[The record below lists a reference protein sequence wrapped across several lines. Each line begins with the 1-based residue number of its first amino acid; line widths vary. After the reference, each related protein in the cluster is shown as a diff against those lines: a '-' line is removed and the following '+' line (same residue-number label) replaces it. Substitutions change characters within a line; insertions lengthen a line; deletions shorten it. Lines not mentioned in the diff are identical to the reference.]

1 MHICTVI
8 ELDTKFVTVIDSK
21 VIGISRHK
29 DYSLFHFKAHD
40 VKALKVPISKF
51 IFVDPWGKVDE
62 VIAADQLAAR
72 GVNYKTA
79 KRDTAELTDVE
90 RAEVSGAVE
99 LARAALASGLKPK
112 SEADTKPPVVHTP
125 ADGVPKVILTAEA
138 AATGL
143 GELLAQAGSTPAGN
157 GESGE
162 GDAAGDAPVE
172 AEVEAAAE
180 DATATDGE
188 AGADADGACDE
199 AEGEDGAAAADT
211 PADDPLAT
219 VKPSRKKRRR

>member
-8 ELDTKFVTVIDSK
+8 ELDTKFVTVIDGK

-29 DYSLFHFKAHD
+29 DYSLFHFKARD

-51 IFVDPWGKVDE
+51 IFTDSWGEVDE

-79 KRDTAELTDVE
+79 KRDAAELTDVE
-90 RAEVSGAVE
+90 LAEFSGAVE
-99 LARAALASGLKPK
+99 LARAAVQAEAKPK
-112 SEADTKPPVVHTP
+112 PEADTKPPVVHIP
-125 ADGVPKVILTAEA
+125 ADGVPKVIITAEA
-138 AATGL
+138 AATGF
-143 GELLAQAGSTPAGN
+143 GELLAQAESTPTASDGDA
-157 GESGE
+157 GE
-162 GDAAGDAPVE
+162 GEAVSDAAVATEGEAVADDAIE
-172 AEVEAAAE
+172 TEVEV
-180 DATATDGE
+180 G
-188 AGADADGACDE
+188 AGAPDE
-199 AEGEDGAAAADT
+199 AEGEDGAPAADT